1 MDKPPEGSKIQI
13 DLESGLQKLIIP
25 HDTGGIVRYLIGAFL
40 LFWLGGWAFGWFSAA
55 AQLLKN
61 KGQGSGDLFLLFWLG
76 AWTVG
81 GLVAF
86 FFLFRILRPSV
97 PETLILSRPSITYDS
112 GVAPFQFSFSF
123 RSQMDVWKKLF
134 QKRLRTE
141 FDPIQIQ
148 TLKLREFDT
157 GNRLTIDQGNKRLE
171 IVASASEPEREWL
184 YEILKNEYKL

>member
-112 GVAPFQFSFSF
+112 GVAPFQFTFSF